1 MPLDSI
7 THLAQA
13 TAWKGDIPIE
23 SVYTV
28 GLAGE
33 RFFRD
38 IKEEA
43 RLMGTYC
50 PQCDLTYLPPRLYCQ
65 RCFDQLDEWV
75 EVSTQGIVHTC
86 TALYLGLDGQPLDEP
101 ELLAFVQLDGADGG
115 LVHRLGEVTLDEVD
129 IGLRV
134 EAVFKP
140 PEEREGSILDIEYF
154 RPVNSEQ

>member
-7 THLAQA
+7 TQLAEA
-13 TAWKGDIPIE
+13 TAWQGNIPIE
-23 SVYTV
+23 SLYTV

-33 RFFRD
+33 RFFRQ
-38 IKEEA
+38 IKDKG
-43 RLMGTYC
+43 RLIGTYC
-50 PQCDLTYLPPRLYCQ
+50 PQCDLTYVPPRLYCQ
-65 RCFDQLDEWV
+65 RCFDQLDEV
-75 EVSTQGIVHTC
+75 EVSTQGAVRTY

-115 LVHRLGEVTLDEVD
+115 LVHRLGEVSVEEVD

-154 RPVNSEQ
+154 RPVNSNR

>member
-7 THLAQA
+7 TQLAEA
-13 TAWKGDIPIE
+13 RAWQGNIPIE
-23 SVYTV
+23 SLYTV

-33 RFFRD
+33 RFFRQ
-38 IKEEA
+38 IKDQG
-43 RLMGTYC
+43 RLIGTYC
-50 PQCDLTYLPPRLYCQ
+50 PQCDLTYVPPRLYCQ
-65 RCFDQLDEWV
+65 RCFDQLDEV
-75 EVSTQGIVHTC
+75 EVSTQGAVRTY

-115 LVHRLGEVTLDEVD
+115 LVHRLGEVSVEEVE